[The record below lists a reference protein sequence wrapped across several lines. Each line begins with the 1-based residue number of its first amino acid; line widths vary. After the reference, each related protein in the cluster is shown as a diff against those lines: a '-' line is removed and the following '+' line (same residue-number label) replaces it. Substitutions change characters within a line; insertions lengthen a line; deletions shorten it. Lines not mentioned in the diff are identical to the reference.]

1 MIFYLMRSNDMK
13 HFNKKILTAG
23 IVLALGS
30 VSSAWADPALF
41 EVKAQLPTA
50 GDGSASAIDGD
61 ATSNYKVNNSTL
73 SGAITGA
80 SATPV
85 VVLATITPNNNIT
98 DSFNSTAGINQNVQN
113 LGDSALVQQQI
124 SFQGNVNVNQ

>member
-1 MIFYLMRSNDMK
+1 MK
-13 HFNKKILTAG
+13 HFDKKILTAG
-23 IVLALGS
+23 ILLALGS
-30 VSSAWADPALF
+30 VSSAWAGPALF

-73 SGAITGA
+73 AGTVTGTV
-80 SATPV
+80 ATPV
-85 VVLATITPNNNIT
+85 VVFASVTPNNSIT
-98 DSFNSTAGINQNVQN
+98 DSFNGTAGINQSVQN

-124 SFQGNVNVNQ
+124 SFQGNVNVNR